1 MKKMSS
7 KALNI
12 SKTLEKIL
20 ILFFRFVA
28 EPQHFPE
35 GRLYLSCKA
44 QIEDLWEATVEEV
57 IFGASNITKT
67 HLLVR
72 NFGKI
77 KLFNLVYLGE
87 WARAVL

>member
-1 MKKMSS
+1 M
-7 KALNI
+7 
-12 SKTLEKIL
+12 
-20 ILFFRFVA
+20 
-28 EPQHFPE
+28 
-35 GRLYLSCKA
+35 YLSCKA

-77 KLFNLVYLGE
+77 KLFNIEGLVNLGE